1 MNVIQKL
8 TVVSNP
14 TRIFEV
20 GTEINGR
27 EVIEIKQV
35 GYEFETGIHS
45 EFHVLD
51 EDGGMIASIENC
63 PVIVEWQTIAVHDQT
78 ENDPRERVIPGAN
91 N

>member
-1 MNVIQKL
+1 MQVIQRL

-20 GTEINGR
+20 GTELNGC

-35 GYEFETGIHS
+35 GTEYENSVHS

-51 EDGGMIASIENC
+51 EDDVLIVSIENA
-63 PVIVEWQTIAVHDQT
+63 PVVVEYRQIAEHDEIMEGET
-78 ENDPRERVIPGAN
+78 A
-91 N
+91 